1 MAVGNHEKI
10 RQALVLLTKGLRPFI
25 EREML
30 GVYGENWEEEAR
42 LVLKMFPDSEL
53 HWDSQAVLSLI
64 DRRWNEVFRRKL
76 DRKHRSW
83 VNEAKALRNDLMHEK
98 REVFSEKETIRGL
111 DTIEFLLHAVEA
123 PESQEVSLL
132 KNSVSEK
139 LSSASPSPVVE
150 KSSRVIRIQPNQADT
165 ELLRNSTP
173 TKQMN
178 RSNAIALLAQ
188 QGSIEVTS
196 SNSHFANINSSKNV
210 WWLDLPISKVSQV
223 SDPHIHL
230 LLYDQQEGT
239 LHHLAIPKSYIKQN
253 QQRLVTRESKG
264 CISLELS
271 ADENRKFHDVRPK
284 GCGVEFKQFLKE
296 TVATR
301 LDQPAVGAQS
311 SKVKSSAESMRDFKP
326 GDIVFHPLY
335 GRGQIFRTIDSTK
348 LAVKFDSGRVKKF
361 VASLVDLKKADKQR
375 S

>member
-83 VNEAKALRNDLMHEK
+83 VNEAKALRHDLMHEK

-150 KSSRVIRIQPNQADT
+150 KSSR
-165 ELLRNSTP
+165 
-173 TKQMN
+173 
-178 RSNAIALLAQ
+178 
-188 QGSIEVTS
+188 
-196 SNSHFANINSSKNV
+196 
-210 WWLDLPISKVSQV
+210 
-223 SDPHIHL
+223 
-230 LLYDQQEGT
+230 
-239 LHHLAIPKSYIKQN
+239 
-253 QQRLVTRESKG
+253 
-264 CISLELS
+264 
-271 ADENRKFHDVRPK
+271 
-284 GCGVEFKQFLKE
+284 
-296 TVATR
+296 
-301 LDQPAVGAQS
+301 
-311 SKVKSSAESMRDFKP
+311 
-326 GDIVFHPLY
+326 
-335 GRGQIFRTIDSTK
+335 
-348 LAVKFDSGRVKKF
+348 
-361 VASLVDLKKADKQR
+361 
-375 S
+375 